1 MLNKES
7 HQLVLEAKKARIEFC
22 STVNRLPW
30 NNGLRTKS
38 ENLLIIFDQLLD
50 RFENPEKY

>member
-1 MLNKES
+1 MLNKET
-7 HQLVLEAKKARIEFC
+7 HQLVLEAKQARIGFC
-22 STVNRLPW
+22 KTVNQLPW

-38 ENLLIIFDQLLD
+38 ETLLIIFDQLLD